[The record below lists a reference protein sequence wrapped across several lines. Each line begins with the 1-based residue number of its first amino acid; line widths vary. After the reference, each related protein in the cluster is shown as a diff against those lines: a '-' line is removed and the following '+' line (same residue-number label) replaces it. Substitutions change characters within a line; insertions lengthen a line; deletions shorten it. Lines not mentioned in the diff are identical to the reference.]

1 MPNDKGISNTI
12 LSVKCCVANVINL
25 PYLLSNLV
33 RGASGQLLLPLS
45 HLCNSRMDQS
55 MKVKRQPDGYAYNT
69 FQIEYEEE
77 QDPSFLATRNDLT
90 GFDLLTGCYSDSD

>member
-1 MPNDKGISNTI
+1 MPNDKGIPNTN
-12 LSVKCCVANVINL
+12 LSVKCFVANAINL

-33 RGASGQLLLPLS
+33 RDASGQPLLPLS
-45 HLCNSRMDQS
+45 HPCNSGMEQS
-55 MKVKRQPDGYAYNT
+55 MKVKCQPGGYSYNT

-77 QDPSFLATRNDLT
+77 QDLSFLAIRNDLT